1 MQLELQAQLWRLVSG
16 DRLVVGRLALEEPR
30 VKMLSLGKRT
40 GREKCALRGPGG
52 MALFPP
58 PGSGVSHKTHA
69 DPRRR
74 WGCALLPDPAVST
87 PR

>member
-16 DRLVVGRLALEEPR
+16 DRLVVGRLALEGAAGQ
-30 VKMLSLGKRT
+30 MLSLGKRT

-52 MALFPP
+52 TALSP

-69 DPRRR
+69 DPLRR